1 MSSQQTL
8 VSRSLRI
15 KSFAPSIFEEDEAV
29 TKLDAQL
36 CTLGVVVS
44 TNTSQFS
51 SLLELKY
58 PC

>member
-8 VSRSLRI
+8 VSRVSGSNPLPPLFSKKMR
-15 KSFAPSIFEEDEAV
+15 
-29 TKLDAQL
+29 LDKTENAQL